1 MIDPKNG
8 ETKRNR
14 NQNRNPDQLSQF
26 TRYVSFESDSLDS
39 IILYFVRFH
48 FVRIHS
54 LAFIFDSMS
63 NPLHLKHCNKKKR
76 QEIGSFAIS
85 CCLFVFF
92 LFSRYFSRLN
102 LFNISFELSL
112 NTESHT
118 QKKQMELLCRMF
130 QKQKT
135 KRVCH

>member
-63 NPLHLKHCNKKKR
+63 NPLHLKHCNKKKKKDKK
-76 QEIGSFAIS
+76 SVHLPS
-85 CCLFVFF
+85 PVVCLFFF
-92 LFSRYFSRLN
+92 CSLD
-102 LFNISFELSL
+102 ISLA
-112 NTESHT
+112 
-118 QKKQMELLCRMF
+118 
-130 QKQKT
+130 
-135 KRVCH
+135 